1 MAYSTSYR
9 DFLVKSDTKTGSG
22 DHTLAAST
30 LKVAKQNVGAVGVV
44 IPTSFL
50 TSHTIVVAPTTVD
63 QTYTLPTA
71 SAILCQF
78 GKSASGVPKLV
89 AGDSL
94 VLQVVNRGAFPAYI
108 ASNPVGGDGTTIIAY
123 TGASAMVSGPS
134 YRGTVVPSGKLT
146 TLYLEWLEVNSS
158 SVGSTGYY
166 TVFA

>member
-1 MAYSTSYR
+1 MAYSTSSR
-9 DFLVKSDTKTGSG
+9 DFLVKSATSSSTGV
-22 DHTLAAST
+22 TLAAST

-50 TSHTIVVAPTTVD
+50 TSHTIVVAPTTVN

-71 SAILCQF
+71 SAILSQF
-78 GKSASGVPKLV
+78 GKSGSGVPKLV

-108 ASNPVGGDGTTIIAY
+108 ASNPVGGDGTAIISY
-123 TGASAMVSGPS
+123 TGAASVSSGPL
-134 YRGTVVPSGKLT
+134 YTGAMVPSGKLT
-146 TLYLEWLEVNSS
+146 TVYLEWLEVHSS
-158 SVGSTGYY
+158 SAGATGYY